1 MTKENGFP
9 FIHESFFECA
19 DGDFYIDDEDPGMFT
34 LEKAKL
40 KVPMGQKKVGDIID
54 FVIIDMSNSVLE
66 MYNAVTNS
74 KGETDIEEEPFA
86 TFNVK
91 LVLSD

>member
-1 MTKENGFP
+1 MTKENSFP

-19 DGDFYIDDEDPGMFT
+19 DDDFYIDDEDPGIFI

-66 MYNAVTNS
+66 MYNSVTNS

-91 LVLSD
+91 LVLAD